1 MMDYNAWIREI
12 HKNAVAHG
20 WWDEK
25 RTEDE
30 LMLLA
35 VSEVSEALE
44 EYRSGRPMVYA
55 LEIDADGEQR
65 TVTDLAAIRA
75 KNLKPEGIAAELVD
89 CAIRCL
95 DRIGADRVSWWF
107 IGHDME
113 YLEHEAA
120 AKTFAQIGAR
130 VTHELAKICDQEKY
144 EDLVITHHALAA
156 VYALAWV
163 SAHSG
168 HDAEELLR
176 LKHEYNKT
184 RSYRHGGKRL

>member
-12 HKNAVAHG
+12 HENAVAHG

-44 EYRSGRPMVYA
+44 EYRRGLPMVYA

-65 TVTDLAAIRA
+65 TVTDLADIRE
-75 KNLKPEGIAAELVD
+75 KNLKPEGIAIELVD

-95 DRIGADRVSWWF
+95 DRIGANSSIWW
-107 IGHDME
+107 IGKADME

-120 AKTFAQIGAR
+120 AKTFAQIGAH
-130 VTHELAKICDQEKY
+130 VTYEISQIWEQEKF
-144 EDLVITHHALAA
+144 EDLVMTHYALAA

>member
-12 HKNAVAHG
+12 HENAVAHG

-44 EYRSGRPMVYA
+44 EYRRGRPMVYA
-55 LEIDADGEQR
+55 IEIDADGEPR
-65 TVTDLAAIRA
+65 YTEDLAAIRA
-75 KNLKPEGIAAELVD
+75 KNLKPEGIAIELVD

-95 DRIGADRVSWWF
+95 DRIGASATEWW
-107 IGHDME
+107 IKDEDME

-120 AKTFAQIGAR
+120 KKTFAQLGAC
-130 VTHELAKICDQEKY
+130 VTHELAKIWEF
-144 EDLVITHHALAA
+144 EDLIITHYDLAA

>member
-1 MMDYNAWIREI
+1 MMDYNTWIREI
-12 HKNAVAHG
+12 HENAVAHG

-44 EYRSGRPMVYA
+44 EYRRGRPMVYA
-55 LEIDADGEQR
+55 LEIDADGEPR
-65 TVTDLAAIRA
+65 YTEDLAAIRA
-75 KNLKPEGIAAELVD
+75 KNLKPEGIAIELVD

-95 DRIGADRVSWWF
+95 DRIGASAAEWW
-107 IGHDME
+107 IKEADVTL
-113 YLEHEAA
+113 LEQEAA
-120 AKTFAQIGAR
+120 KKTFAQLGAHITYELSQIWGQENYEGIVMAYSAR
-130 VTHELAKICDQEKY
+130 V
-144 EDLVITHHALAA
+144 A

>member
-1 MMDYNAWIREI
+1 MMDYNAWIQEI
-12 HKNAVAHG
+12 HENAVAHG

-25 RTEDE
+25 RTEAE

-55 LEIDADGEQR
+55 LEIDADGEPR
-65 TVTDLAAIRA
+65 YTEDLAAIRA
-75 KNLKPEGIAAELVD
+75 KNLKPEGIAIELVD

-95 DRIGADRVSWWF
+95 DRIGASATEWW
-107 IGHDME
+107 IKDE
-113 YLEHEAA
+113 DLELLERGAA

-130 VTHELAKICDQEKY
+130 VTYELSQIWEVEKF
-144 EDLVITHHALAA
+144 EDLVITHHAIAA
-156 VYALAWV
+156 VFALAWV